1 MPLEQL
7 ITAVVVTVWILA
19 AVVVLRRRRPRR
31 EDRSIEAHQRALRA
45 LGAMRSRPITGLADL
60 PPDDEPEEA
69 QVWLIE
75 DDHLPPPLPV
85 VTPLLRDGQPVE
97 ARPAVVRP
105 PVAPPAVARPAVA
118 RPLVA
123 RPPVVRPAVAPPPP
137 APAPALPTFGDGF
150 GAYDTEF
157 VPETPREP
165 RQRRTLRLGRR
176 PAWGIAAAVGVLAL
190 VVAGSALLGS
200 GGRARPRP
208 VPAAAAAP
216 AHVEPTAPPSTT
228 VAAYPVTLGATG
240 VQVQVPSG
248 TVITFTAVGR
258 CWLEAADGTG
268 TVSFQGILQPGATES
283 LRVADVLSAR
293 VGNAQAVQLT
303 VDARPAPL
311 PAVGPN
317 PLDIALTTH
326 PAA

>member
-7 ITAVVVTVWILA
+7 ITAVVVTVWVLA

-31 EDRSIEAHQRALRA
+31 EDRSIEAHQQALRA
-45 LGAMRSRPITGLADL
+45 LGAMRARPITGLADL

-85 VTPLLRDGQPVE
+85 VTPLLRDGPLVGG
-97 ARPAVVRP
+97 RPA
-105 PVAPPAVARPAVA
+105 PA
-118 RPLVA
+118 
-123 RPPVVRPAVAPPPP
+123 RPAVAPPPS
-137 APAPALPTFGDGF
+137 APPALPLPTALPTSGDGF
-150 GAYDTEF
+150 GAPDTEA
-157 VPETPREP
+157 VNETPREP
-165 RQRRTLRLGRR
+165 RRRRTPRPGLR
-176 PAWGIAAAVGVLAL
+176 PAWGIAAVVGALAL
-190 VVAGSALLGS
+190 VVAGSALLRS
-200 GGRARPRP
+200 GGRPRPRP
-208 VPAAAAAP
+208 VPEAVAAP
-216 AHVEPTAPPSTT
+216 AQVEPTAPPSTT
-228 VAAYPVTLGATG
+228 VTAYPVTLGANG

-248 TVITFTAVGR
+248 TVVTFTAVAR

-268 TVSFQGILQPGATES
+268 TVAFQGILEPGATES